1 MVWRG
6 LGSKLLFWVAVAS
19 LPALVITSLSTG
31 AYTKVGFPTVIKLLT
46 CSYVP
51 KPYLAIILRR
61 ALRTLAAITV
71 GIALSSSGLS
81 LQYVLKNPL
90 AEPYLLGIASG
101 AALGVLTALLLGHTE
116 PYAIFVAALVGALG
130 TFSLVMLISSFTGFN
145 PLSVI
150 IAGVATS
157 YCVSAVNIFIMMRIA
172 EKIPSAYFW
181 LFGSVAYV
189 LKDQVTY
196 SLVITALAITWLG
209 IRSGAV
215 ATLILGE
222 DVAKSLGIKTKLLR
236 AEVVVASSVA
246 TSAVVAMAGPVGF
259 VGLAAPWLAR
269 LGVGTDFRKALPAS
283 LITGASL
290 TTLADLV
297 ARSALPPTE
306 IPLTAITSL
315 MGTPVLIYLLIKRVG
330 WGRS

>member
-6 LGSKLLFWVAVAS
+6 LSGKVLFWLSVAS
-19 LPALVITSLSTG
+19 LPILIITSLSTG
-31 AYTKVGFPTVIKLLT
+31 AYTKVGISTVITLL
-46 CSYVP
+46 SGGYVP

-71 GIALSSSGLS
+71 GIALSSSGLG

-90 AEPYLLGIASG
+90 AEPYLLGISSG
-101 AALGVLTALLLGHTE
+101 AALGVLTTLLLGTPE
-116 PYAIFVAALVGALG
+116 PYEMFLAAFIGALATFALVL
-130 TFSLVMLISSFTGFN
+130 TISSFTGFN

-157 YCVSAVNIFIMMRIA
+157 YCVNAVNIFIMMKIA
-172 EKIPSAYFW
+172 KKVHGAYFW

-189 LKDQVTY
+189 LKDQVIY
-196 SLVITALAITWLG
+196 SLIIASAAIVWLG
-209 IRSGAV
+209 IRSRAI

-222 DVAKSLGIKTKLLR
+222 DVAKSLGIRTKLLR
-236 AEVVVASSVA
+236 AEVIIASSVA

-269 LGVGTDFRKALPAS
+269 LGVGTDFRKSLPAS
-283 LITGASL
+283 LVAGAAV

-297 ARSALPPTE
+297 ARSLLSPTE
-306 IPLTAITSL
+306 VPLTAVTSL